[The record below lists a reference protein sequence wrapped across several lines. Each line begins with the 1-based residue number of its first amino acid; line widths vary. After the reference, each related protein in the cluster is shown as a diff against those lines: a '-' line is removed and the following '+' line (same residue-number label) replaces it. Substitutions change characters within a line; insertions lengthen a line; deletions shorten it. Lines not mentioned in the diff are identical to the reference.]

1 MAALTG
7 LLNAVAEP
15 GGLWAIIIKAFES
28 GVGSYILAVLL
39 LTLIIRIVWAPVDTL
54 NKKFNKKMLRSQAK
68 IQPQMEKIEKQ
79 YAKDP
84 QMLNRK
90 KQELYKKANAG
101 LGGGCFFMLIFMALN
116 LTIFGSMFTTMND
129 FSKYKAYE
137 NYESVKTSY
146 ANVLELVDS
155 VDEATLEEIVEN
167 YKEITVEVKDSKI
180 SLIKGET
187 VLASTDYKTEFETEK
202 VKVENQEKYIEKRI
216 GELVNT
222 YIVDDEDETTEFI
235 GAKLSASEI
244 KYADAI
250 QAIATSYSNEIYKN
264 QQSETSFLW
273 VGNIWVADSP
283 FKQSVLSYDDY
294 KGMVGDSN
302 VATNEQVIY
311 NSFMES
317 VKANFNKTNGYFIL
331 ALISIGVSFLS
342 IFFANG
348 INKKKKPAMQQQK
361 QNKVMLIV
369 MPLIM
374 GIFAIM
380 YNAVFAF
387 YLVVSSAI
395 NVLLTPL
402 ENLIIDK
409 WEARDIKKEEEANTV
424 EYSRKKI

>member
-1 MAALTG
+1 MATLTG
-7 LLNAVAEP
+7 LINAVSEP
-15 GGLWAIIIKAFES
+15 SGLWAIIIKAFES

-39 LTLIIRIVWAPVDTL
+39 LTIIIRLVWAPVDTL
-54 NKKFNKKMLRSQAK
+54 NKKFNKKMVRSQAK
-68 IQPQMEKIEKQ
+68 IQPQMEKLEKQ

-84 QMLNRK
+84 QMLNKK

-101 LGGGCFFMLIFMALN
+101 LGGGCLFMLVFMALN

-129 FSKYKAYE
+129 FSKYKVYE
-137 NYESVKTSY
+137 NYESMKYSY

-155 VDEATLEEIVEN
+155 VDDQKLEEIVEN
-167 YKEITVEVKDSKI
+167 YQNITVSVKDNKI
-180 SLIKGET
+180 SLLKGEEVIAT
-187 VLASTDYKTEFETEK
+187 GEYKSDFS
-202 VKVENQEKYIEKRI
+202 VKIDEENTQSSEVYIGKLI
-216 GELVNT
+216 NT
-222 YIVDDEDETTEFI
+222 YITDDEDANTAFVGSKE
-235 GAKLSASEI
+235 SASKI
-244 KYADAI
+244 KYSDAI
-250 QAIATSYSNEIYKN
+250 QAIATSYTNQIYKE

-273 VGNIWVADSP
+273 IGNIWVADSP
-283 FKQSVLSYDDY
+283 LKQSVLSYDDY

-302 VATNEQVIY
+302 VAENESLIY

-317 VKANFNKTNGYFIL
+317 VKTNFNTTNGYFIL
-331 ALISIGVSFLS
+331 AILSIGVSLLS
-342 IFFANG
+342 MLFTNG
-348 INKKKKPAMQQQK
+348 INKKKNPAMANQK
-361 QNKVMLIV
+361 QNKFMLIL

-409 WEARDIKKEEEANTV
+409 WEERDIRKEEEKNTV

>member
-1 MAALTG
+1 MATLTG
-7 LLNAVAEP
+7 LINAVSEP
-15 GGLWAIIIKAFES
+15 SGLWAIIIKAFES

-39 LTLIIRIVWAPVDTL
+39 LTIIIRVVWAPLDTL
-54 NKKFNKKMLRSQAK
+54 NKKSNKKMLRSQAK
-68 IQPQMEKIEKQ
+68 IQPQMEKLEKQ

-129 FSKYKAYE
+129 FSRYKVYE
-137 NYESVKTSY
+137 NYESMKYSY

-155 VDEATLEEIVEN
+155 VDDAKLEEIVEN
-167 YKEITVEVKDSKI
+167 YQDIKVSVKDNKI
-180 SLIKGET
+180 SFLKNEEVIATNEYKKDFSVKIDEQNTQSSEVYIGKLI
-187 VLASTDYKTEFETEK
+187 
-202 VKVENQEKYIEKRI
+202 
-216 GELVNT
+216 NT
-222 YIVDDEDETTEFI
+222 YITDDEDVNTNFI
-235 GAKLSASEI
+235 GSRESASKI
-244 KYADAI
+244 KYSDAI
-250 QAIATSYSNEIYKN
+250 QSIATSYTNELYKK

-273 VGNIWVADSP
+273 IGNIWVADSP
-283 FKQSVLSYDDY
+283 LKQSVLSYDDY

-302 VATNEQVIY
+302 ISENESLIY

-317 VKANFNKTNGYFIL
+317 VKANFNTTNGYFIL
-331 ALISIGVSFLS
+331 ALLSIGVSLLS
-342 IFFANG
+342 IVFANG
-348 INKKKKPAMQQQK
+348 INKKKNSATPNQK
-361 QNKVMLIV
+361 QNKLMLII

-409 WEARDIKKEEEANTV
+409 WEARDIKKEEEKNTV